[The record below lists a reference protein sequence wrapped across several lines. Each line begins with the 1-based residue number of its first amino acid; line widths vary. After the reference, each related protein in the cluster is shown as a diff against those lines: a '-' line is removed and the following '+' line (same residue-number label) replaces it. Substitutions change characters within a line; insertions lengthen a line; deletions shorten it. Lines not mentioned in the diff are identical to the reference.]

1 MEKENGEEYLIVCFE
16 RPMKDGFDTIIFE
29 LPSYNIIKKDG
40 KYTDEEIAMFKTVV
54 ERGAGYFFE
63 VARN

>member
-1 MEKENGEEYLIVCFE
+1 
-16 RPMKDGFDTIIFE
+16 MKDGFDTIIFE